1 MSNHPRS
8 FYPGGLTDT
17 PINYWNMW
25 VPFLQSLGINSDN
38 APRFAPPATPPAGPD
53 TPAQRIRFMA
63 PEMSPYNEL
72 ASSGAPQ
79 SPADLA
85 QAGLQLAQL
94 GQPTQPTWMA
104 QQPQQQMPQGLLSP
118 TGLLGART
126 DLPSEADRYRGLL
139 AAMNGLGA

>member
-1 MSNHPRS
+1 MSQGNVS
-8 FYPGGLTDT
+8 YPL
-17 PINYWNMW
+17 
-25 VPFLQSLGINSDN
+25 SLGSIPTQYWPLMLQIFQQRGIDP
-38 APRFAPPATPPAGPD
+38 ADIPDFAPSP
-53 TPAQRIRFMA
+53 A
-63 PEMSPYNEL
+63 PEGEGLPAWQRSNPVYQVDQ
-72 ASSGAPQ
+72 Q
-79 SPADLA
+79 SPAALA

-139 AAMNGLGA
+139 AAMSGLGA